1 MEKPKNILIVAGEAS
16 GDQHAAM
23 LVREIRA
30 RMPETRFFGL
40 GGEQMQREGVLL
52 RADIVKLAVIGFLEV
67 LKHIK
72 QLRALFHALLED
84 ADRSKPDAA
93 ILVDYPGFNLR
104 LAKELHR
111 RGIPVIY
118 YISPQI
124 WAWGAGRIDLIKRTI
139 KLMIVFFP
147 FEETLYERHGVRV
160 AFVGHPLLEQVDSRL
175 SSLPIP
181 STGSITSETGP
192 QTIALLP
199 GSRLKEVKALL
210 PVMLESAA
218 LLNKRYPGRFRFRV
232 MAAATVPRRLFEEQ
246 INGAAAPVDIVDG
259 MDCAAIRASAFALV
273 CSGTATLETA
283 LIGTPLAVLYKVNL
297 LTWFF
302 VRLMIRIPYIALV
315 NVVRGEKIVE
325 EFVQFSARAPLIAD
339 YLSRVLNDP
348 AELRRCKLELET
360 VRKLL
365 GAHGASQRAAE
376 AVIACL
382 RSL

>member
-147 FEETLYERHGVRV
+147 FEETL
-160 AFVGHPLLEQVDSRL
+160 
-175 SSLPIP
+175 
-181 STGSITSETGP
+181 
-192 QTIALLP
+192 
-199 GSRLKEVKALL
+199 
-210 PVMLESAA
+210 
-218 LLNKRYPGRFRFRV
+218 
-232 MAAATVPRRLFEEQ
+232 
-246 INGAAAPVDIVDG
+246 
-259 MDCAAIRASAFALV
+259 
-273 CSGTATLETA
+273 
-283 LIGTPLAVLYKVNL
+283 
-297 LTWFF
+297 
-302 VRLMIRIPYIALV
+302 
-315 NVVRGEKIVE
+315 
-325 EFVQFSARAPLIAD
+325 
-339 YLSRVLNDP
+339 
-348 AELRRCKLELET
+348 
-360 VRKLL
+360 
-365 GAHGASQRAAE
+365 
-376 AVIACL
+376 
-382 RSL
+382 